1 MQWTVRQ
8 PNVHPPCSPSVST
21 DLDHIHELYSQE
33 LEVGFCLNYL
43 KKDCLSSKNRR
54 LRGKIQTT
62 WAKTHQFAM
71 PVYLSLADFYDT
83 VFGKSKVKNRAKES
97 TY

>member
-1 MQWTVRQ
+1 
-8 PNVHPPCSPSVST
+8 
-21 DLDHIHELYSQE
+21 
-33 LEVGFCLNYL
+33 
-43 KKDCLSSKNRR
+43 
-54 LRGKIQTT
+54 
-62 WAKTHQFAM
+62 M